1 MINISLDLIFLKR
14 KDNELEI
21 VDTISINYD
30 DNTNEFV
37 INELLRQFNDVEDV
51 TIAELIFA
59 IETYPQGKILR
70 SEESDDSCEWVTLAR
85 FQKVTNN
92 NKTFWITV

>member
-14 KDNELEI
+14 KNNELEI
-21 VDTISINYD
+21 VDTFSISYNDKSDSFIIND
-30 DNTNEFV
+30 
-37 INELLRQFNDVEDV
+37 LLNQFNDVEDV

-59 IETYPQGKILR
+59 VETYPQGLILR
-70 SEESDDSCEWVTLAR
+70 SADSDDSEWVTLAR

-92 NKTFWITV
+92 NKTFWVTP

>member
-14 KDNELEI
+14 KNNELEI
-21 VDTISINYD
+21 VDTFSISYNDKSDSFIIND
-30 DNTNEFV
+30 
-37 INELLRQFNDVEDV
+37 LLNQFNDVEDV

-59 IETYPQGKILR
+59 VETYPQGLILR
-70 SEESDDSCEWVTLAR
+70 SADSDDSEWVTLAR